1 MLRLELAKAI
11 ATFQI
16 NTPKFIKIQR
26 FMETGKKL
34 NLVLKVNYA
43 GILEKQFCRTGDQHP
58 RF

>member
-16 NTPKFIKIQR
+16 NTPKFIRIQR

-34 NLVLKVNYA
+34 KLVLKAHYA
-43 GILEKQFCRTGDQHP
+43 GILEKQFCRTGNQHS